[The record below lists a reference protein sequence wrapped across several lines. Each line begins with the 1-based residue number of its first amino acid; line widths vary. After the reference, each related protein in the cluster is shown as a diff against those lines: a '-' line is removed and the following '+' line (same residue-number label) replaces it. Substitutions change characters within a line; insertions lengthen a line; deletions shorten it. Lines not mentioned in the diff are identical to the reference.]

1 MSSAPFDSKLKEQR
15 NSVYVAFLLSFK
27 MTLQGSF
34 SCHVSSEKGEER
46 VRRRGE
52 VTCPR

>member
-27 MTLQGSF
+27 RTLQGSF
-34 SCHVSSEKGEER
+34 SCHVSSEKGEGEGEKER
-46 VRRRGE
+46 
-52 VTCPR
+52 